1 MFYSYDL
8 LEIIIKLVLAALLGG
23 LIGLD
28 REYSRRP
35 AGLRTHMLVS
45 VGAAIVMHINL
56 YLVTIYPTIDPGR
69 FGAQVISGIG
79 FLGAGSIIK
88 EGPTVHGLT
97 TAAGLWTVAAI
108 GLAVGSNHYSLG
120 IIATIM
126 ILLVLRIFDFFERRL
141 KLKKRITSVYLETTD
156 AQDIIRTIDHL
167 FGQYGFK
174 IENLTTDYT
183 SNRGHSMNIKV
194 DCKTGSCNELL
205 ADLTNHPDITRIKL
219 R

>member
-1 MFYSYDL
+1 MFESQEYITIILKL
-8 LEIIIKLVLAALLGG
+8 LLAALLGG

-56 YLVTIYPTIDPGR
+56 SLVLIYPSIDPAR
-69 FGAQVISGIG
+69 FGASVISGIG

-108 GLAVGSNHYSLG
+108 GLAVGSSNYPVA
-120 IIATIM
+120 IVATIM
-126 ILLVLRIFDFFERRL
+126 ILIVLRIFDYIERHV
-141 KLKKRITSVYLETTD
+141 KLSKKITSIYLETSD
-156 AQDIIRTIDHL
+156 AKDIISDISELFDKYGYTI
-167 FGQYGFK
+167 Q
-174 IENLTTDYT
+174 NMSSDYL
-183 SNRGHSMNIKV
+183 SNRGHSISVKV
-194 DCKTGSCNELL
+194 DCKFANCNELL
-205 ADLTNHPDITRIKL
+205 DALTNHPDILKIRM